1 MSQEATPKK
10 TVLPCGGVISTAFV
24 FQSVAV
30 QNAAN
35 STYVLKS
42 TIDGQNLIANPTAP
56 RKYQFKTDAERMQYI
71 IGRSAT
77 SPGCATLY

>member
-1 MSQEATPKK
+1 MSLEATPKK
-10 TVLPCGGVISTAFV
+10 IDLPCGGVVSTAFV

-30 QNAAN
+30 QAAAN

-42 TIDGQNLIANPTAP
+42 TIDGQYAASNPNAP
-56 RKYQFKTDAERMQYI
+56 RKYQFKSDAERMQYI